1 MKTLKESIL
10 DADFDI
16 DEISALLSGIKFIK
30 TGDNQ
35 YECSGCQ
42 EEFYLLKR
50 RLLAIAKETGK
61 PSGSKFAD
69 MYIMTPFNEYITII
83 QKLPRKKFLMLTV
96 SYTAYG
102 NVIGIR
108 WSEIDYNPAKVSN
121 GNILGE
127 LVGRIPASVI
137 KSLQIR

>member
-16 DEISALLSGIKFIK
+16 DEISTLLSGIKFIK

-61 PSGSKFAD
+61 PRGSKFAD
-69 MYIMTPFNEYITII
+69 MYILNPFNEYITII
-83 QKLPRKKFLMLTV
+83 QKLSIYKYLMLTV
-96 SYTAYG
+96 SFTAYG
-102 NVIGIR
+102 KTLGVR

-121 GNILGE
+121 TNILGE
-127 LVGRIPASVI
+127 RVGRIPVSVI

>member
-16 DEISALLSGIKFIK
+16 DEISTLLGGIKFIK
-30 TGDNQ
+30 TGDNL
-35 YECSGCQ
+35 YECSGCR
-42 EEFYLLKR
+42 EEFFMLKKQLLN
-50 RLLAIAKETGK
+50 IAEETGK
-61 PSGSKFAD
+61 RRGPEFAD
-69 MYIMTPFNEYITII
+69 MYILNPFNEHITII

-102 NVIGIR
+102 NVMGIR